1 MKKILIIGPTTHTI
15 VNFRGDLI
23 KEMTSR
29 GHQVVAIGPEKG
41 FEEEIKSFGAR
52 FIHLPMQ
59 KTSVGILHDLTY
71 MKNLLK
77 IFKIEKPDVLFSYAI
92 KPVIYGSISAKLA
105 SVKERYSMITGL
117 GYVFTTKNFKTKIL
131 TLIVGLLYR
140 LGFACSHKVIFQNE
154 DDMNDFLQAGYVS
167 KNKTSLVNG
176 SGVNMNKFTPTPLPK
191 TLTFLM
197 IARVLRNKGVVEY
210 LEAARKLKNKYPDI
224 KFVLLGAIE
233 KLQDSLKY
241 DDIRPYIDDT
251 SIEYYKETRDVR
263 PYLAQSSVFV
273 LPSYREGTPR
283 TVLEAMACGRPVITT
298 NVPGCR
304 QTVVNGING
313 FLVPVKDINALAEKM
328 EWFINN
334 SEKIKEMGEASYNIC
349 KEKYDVEKVNKEM
362 LKLLNLI

>member
-29 GHQVVAIGPEKG
+29 GHKVVAVGSEKG
-41 FEEEIKSFGAR
+41 YEEEIKSFGAR

-77 IFKIEKPDVLFSYAI
+77 IIRAEKPALVFSYAI

-105 SVKERYSMITGL
+105 GVRERYSMITGL

-131 TLIVGLLYR
+131 MLIVGLLYR
-140 LGFACSHKVIFQNE
+140 LGFACSQKVIFQNE
-154 DDMNDFLQAGYVS
+154 DDMNDFLQARYVS

-197 IARVLRNKGVVEY
+197 IARVLRNKGVIEY

-241 DDIRPYIDDT
+241 DDIKPYIDDK

-298 NVPGCR
+298 EVPGCR
-304 QTVVNGING
+304 QTVVDGVNG
-313 FLVPVKDINALAEKM
+313 FLVPVKDINVLAEKM
-328 EWFINN
+328 EWFIKNP
-334 SEKIKEMGEASYNIC
+334 EKIKEMGEASYAIC